1 VVINHRFNTNQ
12 IQNHKE
18 KMKKSFFILIP
29 LILMLSLT
37 ACKED
42 FTSQA
47 NPDLAEKQIQP
58 VRFQTVE
65 ISKEALPI
73 TGSGMLASSRETR
86 LSFKIGGIIEQIYVD
101 EGQRVRKGQ
110 LLAKLR
116 STEIDAQV
124 MKAQQVLDKATRDLN
139 RIQQLYADTAATLEM
154 VQDLTTAKKVA
165 EADLQIAQFNREYAQ
180 IKSPVTGKV
189 LKRFAEKEE
198 LVNPGNPVFFLASNG
213 QEGYLLRI
221 GVADKDVVK
230 LRLGDKA
237 KVNFDVY
244 PDETFEAH
252 ITEIAEGADM
262 RTGAFELEISLDPSD
277 KVLKNGFIGKAQI
290 YPSSTAPYAKID
302 MDALVE
308 GNAKRAHIFVPNPT
322 KDKAQKISV
331 TPTHIGDGYFTVP
344 ANQISGIHE
353 IITAGAAYLKDGSE
367 IRVLGKLA
375 NEQMRGLADGGTRNQ
390 EPGTK

>member
-1 VVINHRFNTNQ
+1 
-12 IQNHKE
+12 
-18 KMKKSFFILIP
+18 MKKSLFIIIP
-29 LILMLSLT
+29 LILSLSLT

-42 FTSQA
+42 YTSQA

-58 VRFQTVE
+58 VRFQRVE

-73 TGSGMLASSRETR
+73 TGSGMLASSTETR

-116 STEIDAQV
+116 STEVDAQV
-124 MKAQQVLDKATRDLN
+124 MKAQQALDKATRDLD

-154 VQDLTTAKKVA
+154 VQDLSTAKEVA

-189 LKRFAEKEE
+189 LKRFAENEE
-198 LVNPGNPVFFLASNG
+198 LITSGTPVFFLASNG

-230 LRLGDKA
+230 LALGDKA
-237 KVNFDVY
+237 SVTFDVY
-244 PDETFEAH
+244 PGERFTAH

-262 RTGAFELEISLDPSD
+262 RTGAFEVELSLDPSD
-277 KVLKNGFIGKAQI
+277 KPLKNGFIGKAEI
-290 YPSSTAPYAKID
+290 FPSSTAPYAKID

-308 GNAKRAHIFVPNPT
+308 GNAKRAHIFVPNPERNEA
-322 KDKAQKISV
+322 KKISI

-344 ANQISGIHE
+344 ASQVAGVEE
-353 IITAGAAYLKDGSE
+353 IITAGAAYLKDGQA
-367 IRVLGKLA
+367 IRELG
-375 NEQMRGLADGGTRNQ
+375 NERMRGFADGSELQTTNN
-390 EPGTK
+390 KLKN